1 MWELSDKKIFRLG
14 AAIYFRHYTAVRR
27 LLIVI
32 SCLLSANFSIGQDI
46 HFSQYNSSPLTLNP
60 ALTGFYSGDYRI
72 TANYRSQWGSISDA
86 YRTIAG
92 SLEFTLFKGKLKY
105 DHLAVG
111 LQFFNDKSGEI
122 ELGTNSLVFSA
133 AYRKTLGSR
142 RKNALTFGL
151 QAGMLLQK
159 VNLDKVIFDSQ
170 YNGITVDP
178 SQPSGESLNARSN
191 AVADFAVGLLYHTS
205 ASDRFTLY
213 FGGSYYH
220 LLEPNISF
228 LSGSDYKLNAKYV
241 GHVGSKIEIGRLLN
255 LLPSAAYYQQGGA
268 RQINAGT
275 YFQFVLNDDDWE
287 ELTAFSLG
295 AWMRVAN
302 PQPDALII
310 GARLDYWNFVLSLT
324 YDVNISGLKTVSESR
339 GAYEISII
347 YTGTRVTRGQRQKM
361 MPCPQL

>member
-1 MWELSDKKIFRLG
+1 MSGLSGRIVNSQG
-14 AAIYFRHYTAVRR
+14 SIVYRR
-27 LLIVI
+27 LSSMV
-32 SCLLSANFSIGQDI
+32 CRLLTIICGLWTMNSSAQDI

-92 SLEFTLFKGKLKY
+92 SLEFTTLKGKLKY

-122 ELGTNSLVFSA
+122 EMGTNSIAFSA
-133 AYRKTLGSR
+133 AYRKALGSK
-142 RKNALTFGL
+142 RKNALTLGV
-151 QAGMLLQK
+151 QAGILMQK
-159 VNLDKVIFDSQ
+159 LNMDKVIFDSQ
-170 YNGITVDP
+170 YNGVTVDP
-178 SQPSGESLNARSN
+178 TQPSGEMISGRSN
-191 AVADFAVGLLYHTS
+191 VVPDLAVGLLYHT
-205 ASDRFTLY
+205 APGKRFTLY

-220 LLEPNISF
+220 LLEPHISF
-228 LSGSDYKLNAKYV
+228 LSGSDYKLSAKYV
-241 GHVGSKIEIGRLLN
+241 GHIGSQIELGRIIN
-255 LLPSAAYYQQGGA
+255 LLPSAVYYQQGGA

-295 AWMRVAN
+295 AWARVAN
-302 PQPDALII
+302 PKPDAFII
-310 GARLDYWNFVLSLT
+310 GARLDYWNFVMSLT
-324 YDVNISGLKTVSESR
+324 YDINISNLKAVSESR